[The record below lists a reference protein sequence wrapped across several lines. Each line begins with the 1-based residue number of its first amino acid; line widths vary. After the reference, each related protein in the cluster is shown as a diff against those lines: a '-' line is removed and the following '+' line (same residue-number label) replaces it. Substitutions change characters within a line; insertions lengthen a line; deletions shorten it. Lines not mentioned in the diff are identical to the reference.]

1 MGMKANL
8 LAILAFGLIS
18 TSQAADKI
26 PDSWDGL
33 IRVEPKRM
41 DAAYL
46 LPGADFRTYTKVM
59 IDPSEIA
66 FSKDWLRNMNS
77 QNRSLNGLITKSDAQ
92 QILTKAS
99 QSFDTVFSETLTK
112 NGFTVVTT
120 PGADVLRLST
130 FVINLYINAPQING
144 PQMGNTYVMNAG
156 QATLVLETRDS
167 ETNTLLG
174 RAIDGRETR
183 DSGGMQFSSQ
193 STNINDFEG
202 LVRVW
207 ANISSKGLVEL
218 KNQSPVPM
226 DLKPKQKM

>member
-1 MGMKANL
+1 MGIKTNF

-18 TSQAADKI
+18 TVQAADKI

-59 IDPSEIA
+59 IDPSQIA

-77 QNRSLNGLITKSDAQ
+77 QNRSLGGLITKSDAQ

-99 QSFDTVFSETLTK
+99 QSFDQVFAETMNK
-112 NGFTVVTT
+112 NGYTVVST
-120 PGADVLRLST
+120 PGADVLRISPA
-130 FVINLYINAPQING
+130 VINLYINAPQVNG
-144 PQMGNTYVMNAG
+144 PQAGRVYVVNAG
-156 QATLVLETRDS
+156 EGTLVLEARDS

-174 RAIDGRETR
+174 RVIDARETS

-193 STNINDFEG
+193 SQNISDFKA
-202 LVRVW
+202 LVNVW
-207 ANISSKGLVEL
+207 AKTSSKGLDEL
-218 KNQSPVPM
+218 KTHSPVPM